1 MNYKRIIEIYKERF
15 ANASDFKV
23 IITGNVDI
31 EQLKPFLCLYLA
43 SLPSA
48 KSQEIRGKNIPEI
61 QEKNITRLMV
71 HPQATSVVRTSVLY
85 SARIPYSVENEMK
98 LDILASLLR
107 SGYLQSIR
115 EDKGGAYNIKVT
127 STLAQYPYSQMVL
140 KVAFSTAPEKYKE
153 LIPLVDAELL
163 KLANNGV
170 DAQELGK
177 IKTYLL
183 KTYKSVVNTNTPR
196 YAAFC

>member
-1 MNYKRIIEIYKERF
+1 
-15 ANASDFKV
+15 
-23 IITGNVDI
+23 
-31 EQLKPFLCLYLA
+31 
-43 SLPSA
+43 
-48 KSQEIRGKNIPEI
+48 
-61 QEKNITRLMV
+61 MV
-71 HPQATSVVRTSVLY
+71 RPQATPVVRTSVLY
-85 SARIPYSVENEMK
+85 SARIPYSVENEIK

-153 LIPLVDAELL
+153 LIPLVDAGLL

-183 KTYKSVVNTNTPR
+183 KTYKSVVNTNEYWEELLFNYLYNNVDADAGYQRFVEQLTPQDMQR
-196 YAAFC
+196 FAKLVVENKKRIEVTMSSEKIQ